1 MNLEQYAYQDDDRW
15 YVNPQVSLGEQNA
28 FIDNLRNLQAQDN
41 ADIQQQTYALGTR
54 VPSNLGGLSGAGS
67 YFKSRYQT
75 PQTNSMVADLK
86 AAAQAQALTTL
97 LQNEINKAK
106 KKYSDAYSKT
116 NGGGGTGGDNTNLSG
131 LKTVTDDDE
140 SGEKQKIVYSP
151 EKSSEAETPGFDWFG
166 AALLGG
172 TGLAAGSMIPFPGL
186 GILSGLG
193 LGYLGGQRAE
203 KSKKLNVENNG
214 D

>member
-1 MNLEQYAYQDDDRW
+1 MNLEQYAYQDDGRW

-75 PQTNSMVADLK
+75 PQINSMVADLK

-97 LQNEINKAK
+97 LQDEINKAK
-106 KKYSDAYSKT
+106 KKYSNAYSKT
-116 NGGGGTGGDNTNLSG
+116 NGGGGTGGNNTNLSG

-151 EKSSEAETPGFDWFG
+151 EKSSETEKTEWDWGGMFGTYLGSMAGGLLFPGVGPIAGG
-166 AALLGG
+166 AAGYFLPNLL
-172 TGLAAGSMIPFPGL
+172 
-186 GILSGLG
+186 
-193 LGYLGGQRAE
+193 
-203 KSKKLNVENNG
+203 SKGKNG

>member
-75 PQTNSMVADLK
+75 PQINSMVADLK

-106 KKYSDAYSKT
+106 KKYSSAYSKT
-116 NGGGGTGGDNTNLSG
+116 NGGGGNTNDTLSA
-131 LKTVTDDDE
+131 LKALTENDE
-140 SGEKQKIVYSP
+140 SGEKQKVVYNP
-151 EKSSEAETPGFDWFG
+151 EKSSEVEKTETDWNKLG
-166 AALLGG
+166 AY
-172 TGLAAGSMIPFPGL
+172 
-186 GILSGLG
+186 
-193 LGYLGGQRAE
+193 LGYLGGVAIAPWSIAPWLGGVAGYSLFNN
-203 KSKKLNVENNG
+203 KNG

>member
-54 VPSNLGGLSGAGS
+54 VPSNLGGLTGAGS

-86 AAAQAQALTTL
+86 TAAQAQALTTL

-106 KKYSDAYSKT
+106 KKYKEAYNKT
-116 NGGGGTGGDNTNLSG
+116 NGGSGNTNDTLSA
-131 LKTVTDDDE
+131 LKALTENDE
-140 SGEKQKIVYSP
+140 SGEKQKVVYNP
-151 EKSSEAETPGFDWFG
+151 EKSSDVEKTEWDWSR
-166 AALLGG
+166 LLGTYLG
-172 TGLAAGSMIPFPGL
+172 SMGGFLLPGVGPAAGGLA
-186 GILSGLG
+186 
-193 LGYLGGQRAE
+193 GYLL
-203 KSKKLNVENNG
+203 SKGKNG

>member
-1 MNLEQYAYQDDDRW
+1 MNLEQYAYQDDGRW

-67 YFKSRYQT
+67 YFKSRQT
-75 PQTNSMVADLK
+75 PQINSIVADLR
-86 AAAQAQALTTL
+86 AVEQAQALTTL
-97 LQNEINKAK
+97 LQNDINKAK
-106 KKYSDAYSKT
+106 KKYSSAFSKT

-151 EKSSEAETPGFDWFG
+151 EKSSETEKTEWDWGGMFGTYLGSMAGGLLFPGVGPIAGG
-166 AALLGG
+166 AAGYFL
-172 TGLAAGSMIPFPGL
+172 PN
-186 GILSGLG
+186 LS
-193 LGYLGGQRAE
+193 
-203 KSKKLNVENNG
+203 SKGKNG

>member
-67 YFKSRYQT
+67 YFKSRQT
-75 PQTNSMVADLK
+75 PQINSIVADLR
-86 AAAQAQALTTL
+86 AVEQAQALTTL
-97 LQNEINKAK
+97 LQNDINKAK
-106 KKYSDAYSKT
+106 KKYSSAFSKT

-151 EKSSEAETPGFDWFG
+151 EKSSETEKTEWDWGGMFGTYLGSMAGGLLFPGIGPIAGG
-166 AALLGG
+166 AAGYFLPNLL
-172 TGLAAGSMIPFPGL
+172 
-186 GILSGLG
+186 
-193 LGYLGGQRAE
+193 
-203 KSKKLNVENNG
+203 SKGKNG